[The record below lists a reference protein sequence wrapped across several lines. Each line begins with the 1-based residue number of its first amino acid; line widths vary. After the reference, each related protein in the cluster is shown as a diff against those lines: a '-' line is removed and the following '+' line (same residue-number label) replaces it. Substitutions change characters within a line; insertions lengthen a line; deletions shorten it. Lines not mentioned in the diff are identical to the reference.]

1 MLGSRVVRRAAI
13 PAVIVIGLLNLG
25 GIKFI
30 KDAYPADPFKAGALA
45 EMHRLGSGF
54 RVRFLP
60 GERGRC
66 YARQP
71 RVGGEYS
78 PNALGAATS
87 RWIDRARKSG
97 YRRAGGLAPSAKS
110 KGWPNGG

>member
-45 EMHRLGSGF
+45 KCIASDPGF
-54 RVRFLP
+54 VRFLP
-60 GERGRC
+60 DERGRC

-78 PNALGAATS
+78 PNALVS
-87 RWIDRARKSG
+87 D
-97 YRRAGGLAPSAKS
+97 
-110 KGWPNGG
+110 